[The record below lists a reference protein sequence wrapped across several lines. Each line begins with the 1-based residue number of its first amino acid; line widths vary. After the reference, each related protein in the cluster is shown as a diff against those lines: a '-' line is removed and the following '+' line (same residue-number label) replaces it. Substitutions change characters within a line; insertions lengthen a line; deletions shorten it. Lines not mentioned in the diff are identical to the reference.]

1 MPQITNI
8 KYADAFIKV
17 DLDTGESL
25 KLAPEIFSMY
35 SISGGKIL
43 DSALYQQLKEESVR
57 FLCKEKALN
66 YLAIR
71 SRSYLEMQTY
81 LRKKDFPK
89 NIIQE
94 ILNGLRDRGYIND
107 YEYALR
113 FINFKKKAKAVGINS
128 LKRDLSIK
136 GVSRDLINKAIKE
149 TGSDSVDPDEIYEL
163 ALKKF
168 KKLENKKNKIAKLI
182 YFLKQR
188 GFEDNSIRSVLNRL
202 KIEENQLP

>member
-8 KYADAFIKV
+8 KYTDAFIKV

-25 KLAPEIFSMY
+25 KLTPEIFSMY
-35 SISGGKIL
+35 SLSSGKIL
-43 DSALYQQLKEESVR
+43 DSTLYQQLKEESVR

-66 YLAIR
+66 YLATR

-94 ILNGLRDRGYIND
+94 ILNGLRDKGYIND
-107 YEYALR
+107 FDYAIR
-113 FINFKKKAKAVGINS
+113 FINYKKKAKVVGTNS
-128 LKRDLSIK
+128 LKRDLFKK
-136 GVSRDLINKAIKE
+136 GINRDLIKKAIKE
-149 TGSDSVDPDEIYEL
+149 TGADSVDPDEIFEL

-168 KKLENKKNKIAKLI
+168 KRLENKKNKIAKLI
-182 YFLKQR
+182 YFLQQR
-188 GFEDNSIRSVLNRL
+188 GFEESVIRSVLDRV
-202 KIEENQLP
+202 KIEEGQ

>member
-1 MPQITNI
+1 MPQVINI
-8 KYADAFIKV
+8 KYADSFIKV

-35 SISGGKIL
+35 SLSVEKIL
-43 DSALYQQLKEESVR
+43 DGPLYQQLKEESVR

-66 YLAIR
+66 YLATR

-94 ILNGLRDRGYIND
+94 ILNGLRDRDYIND

-113 FINFKKKAKAVGINS
+113 FINYKKKSKVIGTNS
-128 LKRDLSIK
+128 LKRDLFRK
-136 GVSRDLINKAIKE
+136 GISRDLIKKAIKE
-149 TGSDSVDPDEIYEL
+149 TGADSVDPDEIFEL
-163 ALKKF
+163 ALKKY
-168 KKLENKKNKIAKLI
+168 KKLEGKKNRTAKLV
-182 YFLKQR
+182 YFLRQR
-188 GFEDNSIRSVLNRL
+188 GFEESAIRPVLDRL
-202 KIEENQLP
+202 KIEEE

>member
-1 MPQITNI
+1 MATILNI
-8 KYADAFIKV
+8 KYTDTSIIIA
-17 DLDTGESL
+17 LDTGESL
-25 KLAPEIFSMY
+25 KLAPEVLSMY
-35 SISGGKIL
+35 SLSSGKIL
-43 DSALYQQLKEESVR
+43 DTALYQQLKEESVR

-113 FINFKKKAKAVGINS
+113 FINYKKKAKVIGANS
-128 LKRDLSIK
+128 LKRDLFKK
-136 GVSRDLINKAIKE
+136 GISRDLIKKAIKE
-149 TGSDSVDPDEIYEL
+149 SGSDNINPDEIYKL

-168 KKLENKKNKIAKLI
+168 KSLENKKNKTAKLI

-188 GFEDNSIRSVLNRL
+188 GFEENAIRPVLDRL
-202 KIEENQLP
+202 KIEEEKE

>member
-1 MPQITNI
+1 MASILNI
-8 KYADAFIKV
+8 KYTDNFIKV

-25 KLAPEIFSMY
+25 KLSPEIFSMY
-35 SISGGKIL
+35 SLAGGKIL
-43 DSALYQQLKEESVR
+43 EDTLYQQLKEESVR
-57 FLCKEKALN
+57 FACREKALN

-94 ILNGLRDRGYIND
+94 ILNGLRDRGYIDD

-113 FINFKKKAKAVGINS
+113 FINFKKKAKVVGANS
-128 LKRDLSIK
+128 LKRDLFKK
-136 GVSRDLINKAIKE
+136 GINRDLIKKAIKE
-149 TGSDSVDPDEIYEL
+149 SGSDTVDADEIYEL

-168 KKLENKKNKIAKLI
+168 KRLENKKNRTAKLI

-188 GFEDNSIRSVLNRL
+188 GFEEAAIRSALDRL
-202 KIEENQLP
+202 KIEEKE